1 MDYEKE
7 LNVLRDNLE
16 KAKSLKYKAEARLE
30 QLNNQQQE
38 IIKELEALG
47 VNPED
52 LEKEIKKLK
61 LEIDKLFEEANTL
74 LPKDILE
81 KKWYNDQRL
90 SGIRWIFIEN

>member
-7 LNVLRDNLE
+7 LNSLKDNLD

-38 IIKELEALG
+38 IIKELNNLG

-52 LEKEIKKLK
+52 LEEEIKKLK
-61 LEIDKLFEEANTL
+61 SEIDKLFLEANTL
-74 LPKDILE
+74 LPEDILE
-81 KKWYNDQRL
+81 KK
-90 SGIRWIFIEN
+90 

>member
-7 LNVLRDNLE
+7 LNSLKDNLD

-38 IIKELEALG
+38 IIKELNSLG

-52 LEKEIKKLK
+52 LEEEIKKLK
-61 LEIDKLFEEANTL
+61 SEIDKLFLEANTL

-81 KKWYNDQRL
+81 KK
-90 SGIRWIFIEN
+90 

>member
-1 MDYEKE
+1 MKNYEKE
-7 LNVLRDNLE
+7 LNLLKDSLD

-38 IIKELEALG
+38 IIKELKELG

-52 LEKEIKKLK
+52 LEEEISKLTKEIDTLFKK
-61 LEIDKLFEEANTL
+61 ANEL

-81 KKWYNDQRL
+81 KM
-90 SGIRWIFIEN
+90 

>member
-1 MDYEKE
+1 MKNYEKE
-7 LNVLRDNLE
+7 LNLLKDSLD

-38 IIKELEALG
+38 IIKELKELG

-52 LEKEIKKLK
+52 LEEEISKLTKEI
-61 LEIDKLFEEANTL
+61 DTLFKEANEL

-81 KKWYNDQRL
+81 KM
-90 SGIRWIFIEN
+90 

>member
-7 LNVLRDNLE
+7 LNALRDNLE

-38 IIKELEALG
+38 IIKELKDLG
-47 VNPED
+47 VDPED
-52 LEKEIKKLK
+52 LGKEIKMLK
-61 LEIDKLFEEANTL
+61 SEIDKLFKEANTL

-81 KKWYNDQRL
+81 KK
-90 SGIRWIFIEN
+90 